1 MGNVLLIGGSP
12 MIGKSTVARKISSI
26 YELQNL
32 STDDIGEMLQTAVDI
47 NPMKGMNY
55 LDYYENVDVD
65 MQIKDL
71 QEYHKKMSDAI
82 LKMIQIHSNWG
93 HSMVIEGYAIYPEIA
108 IDDSHVDGIWLIAS
122 EDLLVQRLKQS
133 KAFQSASDK
142 ARNNYLK
149 RSLWHNRFL
158 EKQCKL
164 HNRKYIKIDGTEAAE
179 EIVET
184 IINRISIT
192 F

>member
-1 MGNVLLIGGSP
+1 

-32 STDDIGEMLQTAVDI
+32 STDDIGEMLQTVADI
-47 NPMKGMNY
+47 NPMKDRNY

-65 MQIKDL
+65 IQIKDL
-71 QEYHKKMSDAI
+71 QEYHQRMADAI
-82 LKMIQIHSNWG
+82 LKMVHIHSNWG
-93 HSMVIEGYAIYPEIA
+93 HSLVMEGYAIYPEIK
-108 IDDSHVDGIWLIAS
+108 INSCNVDAIWLIAS
-122 EDLLVQRLKQS
+122 EDLLVERLNQS

-149 RSLWHNRFL
+149 RSLWHNQFL
-158 EKQCKL
+158 EEQCKL
-164 HNRKYIKIDGTEAAE
+164 HNRKYIKIDGTEAVE

-184 IINRISIT
+184 IINRIDIS